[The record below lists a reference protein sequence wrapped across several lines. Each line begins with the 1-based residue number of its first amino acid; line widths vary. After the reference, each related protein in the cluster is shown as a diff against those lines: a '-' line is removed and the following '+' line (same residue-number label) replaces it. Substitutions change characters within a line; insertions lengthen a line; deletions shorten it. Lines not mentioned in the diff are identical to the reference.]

1 MRSSRAAVWTFLA
14 LALVCAGVFI
24 SLGVW
29 QLSRLAETREANR
42 LVETRMEQAAVDLD
56 LNADEAR
63 VAADSLAWRRVRAR
77 GTWDFDREIVI
88 RGRAMHGT
96 PGVHVVT
103 PLVLGSGE
111 ALLVLRGWLP
121 AADGLSADLTGS
133 RPYTEGSE
141 VDVVGLALAGETA
154 SRIPGRT
161 HSFDSVEHRVLG
173 SLDLE
178 AAEAALPYPVLPVY
192 VLLSESRAVDGGP
205 AIVDEPAPSDGPHLW
220 YAVQWFAFALI
231 TIGGFLAFART
242 QWGSPLER
250 STS

>member
-29 QLSRLAETREANR
+29 QLSRLAETRAANR

-63 VAADSLAWRRVRAR
+63 VAADSLAWRRVLAR
-77 GTWDFDREIVI
+77 GTWDFGREIVI

-103 PLVLGSGE
+103 PLVLGSGD

-121 AADGLSADLTGS
+121 AADGLSADLAGARTYADG
-133 RPYTEGSE
+133 EE
-141 VDVVGLALAGETA
+141 VDVVGLAVSGDNA

-161 HSFDSVEHRVLG
+161 HVFSGVEHRVLG
-173 SLDLE
+173 SLDL
-178 AAEAALPYPVLPVY
+178 ASAEAALPYPVLPVY
-192 VLLSESRAVDGGP
+192 VLLSESQAVEGGP
-205 AIVDEPAPSDGPHLW
+205 AIVGEPSPSDGPHLW
-220 YAVQWFAFALI
+220 YAIQWFAFALI
-231 TIGGFLAFART
+231 TIGGFLAFGRT
-242 QWGSPLER
+242 QWGPPQEGSA
-250 STS
+250 S